1 MNMRRAIKLNSKN
14 NINKLLRLNY
24 VSIEIMKKRQIS
36 VVIHFFFILRY
47 TFIETFI
54 YNPMNL
60 CQINS

>member
-36 VVIHFFFILRY
+36 VVIHFFFYIKVY
-47 TFIETFI
+47 I
-54 YNPMNL
+54 YRDIYIQSNEFVSN
-60 CQINS
+60 